1 MSTKDILP
9 EWPCPYCGHT
19 DWAPLSAAPLKGHSC
34 QRLTPVVCGHCNVL
48 LHAHWVDG
56 CWMGRM
62 TEAEWPGALADF
74 VLMKAEALRGQS

>member
-1 MSTKDILP
+1 MKDAYP

-19 DWAPLSAAPLKGHSC
+19 DWGLAWLNSRSGV
-34 QRLTPVVCGHCNVL
+34 LTPVVCGHCNVL
-48 LHAHWVDG
+48 FNANWVDG

-74 VLMKAEALRGQS
+74 VLMKAEALRGERS